1 LAPLE
6 ARPIPSRQ
14 LVSGFKVSIL
24 TARRGFV
31 RPVCRQK
38 FPPAGQLFACRPLA
52 KTEEGCIGSARRDL
66 RHPPCYRGHF
76 QYNLLNETVGRA
88 PPMGI
93 QSQGGA
99 LHRTLG
105 EGWGGIPSRSE
116 ASEA

>member
-1 LAPLE
+1 MSFRSVTLP
-6 ARPIPSRQ
+6 
-14 LVSGFKVSIL
+14 
-24 TARRGFV
+24 
-31 RPVCRQK
+31 QK
-38 FPPAGQLFACRPLA
+38 CETGTKADPANY
-52 KTEEGCIGSARRDL
+52 EEGCIGSARRDL